1 MAVNETE
8 EQFKYRTLRFSD
20 IAKESHEVLMPIS
33 GCENIPLVSLE
44 ESIEPL
50 VSLLPSIGI
59 YANLAKQKYDKSDDC
74 LSLDESAAIMLYS
87 MNWKPID
94 ECLYVA
100 LNAALRSKDRGNLIP
115 WYLFLKLFLTALY
128 KLPSIPRQIV
138 YGGCRFD
145 LRTYYKKEETIVWWG
160 FSTCTTSK
168 ETLEMEKILG
178 TTDLRTIFTIDC
190 YSGKD
195 IRKYSYNPLENYR
208 LLLGGIQFKV
218 VDCTDNDSGLHMIHL
233 KEIQSPFALL
243 DRPSSDFSQKDSI
256 QRGSTSTSRD
266 QVVRARA
273 FEDIPVGEST
283 PPNSTKVNR
292 PK

>member
-8 EQFKYRTLRFSD
+8 EQFKYRTLRLSG
-20 IAKESHEVLMPIS
+20 IAKESHEVLIPIS

-74 LSLDESAAIMLYS
+74 LSLDESAANILYS

-115 WYLFLKLFLTALY
+115 WFLFLKLFLTALY

-138 YGGCRFD
+138 YGRA
-145 LRTYYKKEETIVWWG
+145 
-160 FSTCTTSK
+160 
-168 ETLEMEKILG
+168 EMEKILG

-195 IRKYSYNPLENYR
+195 IRKYSYNPLENDR

-218 VDCTDNDSGLHMIHL
+218 VDCTDNGSGLHMIHL